1 MVDGIIALPFHI
13 TAISEG
19 RLHGIALLEAFGG
32 TLQHKIVFDTTFAR
46 CS

>member
-1 MVDGIIALPFHI
+1 MVDGMVALLFHI
-13 TAISEG
+13 TATSEG

-32 TLQHKIVFDTTFAR
+32 TLQHEIVFDTTFAR